1 MTLQEVVQTAR
12 ELVLSTFPS
21 CEAAFLAGSVVRGE
35 ATKTSDLDIVVFDLS
50 VSTSYRES
58 FIYKGWP
65 VEWYVHNLES
75 YQFFYE
81 DDCKRARPSLPKMV
95 SEGILLQDTGSGVRL
110 QEEAKS
116 LLLKGP
122 EKWGEETI
130 VMKRYF
136 LTDVL
141 DDFIGATNRGEE
153 LFCAATLA
161 EQLHEFVLRTNNQ
174 WIGSSKWIVL
184 ALKEYDPKFA
194 EEFVKVFDHYYGTRE
209 KEAVILLVDRVLAP
223 FGGRLFEGFS
233 LGKK

>member
-1 MTLQEVVQTAR
+1 MDLQEVVQTAKK
-12 ELVLSTFPS
+12 LVLSTFPS
-21 CEAAFLAGSVVRGE
+21 CEAAFLAGSVVRAE

-50 VSTSYRES
+50 VSASYRES
-58 FIYKGWP
+58 FFHKGWP
-65 VEWYVHNLES
+65 VEWYVHNLQS

-81 DDCKRARPSLPKMV
+81 EDCKRARPSLPRMV
-95 SEGILLQDTGSGVRL
+95 SEGIILQDNESAIRL
-110 QEEAKS
+110 QEEATS
-116 LLLKGP
+116 LLQKGP

-161 EQLHEFVLRTNNQ
+161 EQLHEFFLRTNNQ
-174 WIGSSKWIVL
+174 WIGSSKWIVR
-184 ALKEYDPKFA
+184 ALKQYDSNFA
-194 EEFVKVFDHYYGTRE
+194 EEFVKAFDHYYIMRE
-209 KEAVILLVDRVLAP
+209 KEAVILLVDQVLAP
-223 FGGRLFEGFS
+223 FGGRLFDGFS